1 MMKKLSL
8 VLLVCAIAACSN
20 YREPEANCF
29 ALVSQGPAPL
39 NCDFEALGGPDLED
53 VAYE

>member
-1 MMKKLSL
+1 MKTLSL
-8 VLLVCAIAACSN
+8 ALLTCALAACSN

-39 NCDFEALGGPDLED
+39 DCNFQALGGANFRDLVNE
-53 VAYE
+53 